1 VVDAGFSPAFL
12 VGGVVGGDVGRLDAV
27 EVQMQAA
34 GELAPG
40 CGG

>member
-1 VVDAGFSPAFL
+1 MVAGDD
-12 VGGVVGGDVGRLDAV
+12 GGDVGRLDAV

-34 GELAPG
+34 GEFAQG